1 MKINQ
6 MKTINEIIE
15 AARMH
20 FDNAKADIENASNRI
35 EHIRLTA
42 LAQEAANL
50 LTDLENFAAS
60 DELSSSQLPTNN
72 SMTAG
77 AAISLPASPIHS
89 SRCSCNH

>member
-1 MKINQ
+1 

-60 DELSSSQLPTNN
+60 DELSGSQLPTNA

-77 AAISLPASPIHS
+77 AAISLPSPPIHS

>member
-1 MKINQ
+1 

-60 DELSSSQLPTNN
+60 DELSSSQLPTNG

-77 AAISLPASPIHS
+77 AAICLPSEASS
-89 SRCSCNH
+89 CSCNH